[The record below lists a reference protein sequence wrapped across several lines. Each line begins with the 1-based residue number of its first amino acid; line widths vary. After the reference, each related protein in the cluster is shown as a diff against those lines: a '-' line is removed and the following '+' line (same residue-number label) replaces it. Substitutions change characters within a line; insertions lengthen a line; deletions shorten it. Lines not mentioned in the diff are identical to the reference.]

1 MKRGSILVI
10 VLVTLLFAAT
20 ALVAFLDKAGTD
32 LLVVSR
38 AAVADRLR
46 ADGYSALEV
55 TLAVLEDFRRVGGGL
70 HSTAEGWGDPLGWA
84 GWEPSDGTQVEVS
97 FQDESAKI
105 PLIHADPTILSNL
118 FQYWQMPQSDAQHL
132 SDVLLTWMQQ
142 NYLPSS
148 GIPPDYAQ
156 STPPFDAPQRPMRS
170 YSELAAIDYAREVF
184 FDKDGHPNDL
194 WWRFVNDFSLFNY
207 PKPDINGANA
217 DVLAGLGQFGD
228 SERQHI
234 SDYLSG
240 NGTSHA
246 ASPIGQQWF
255 TSTADVTGVVGTQGN
270 TQAFSSTIAAL
281 RIVIT
286 VRDGSSRYTVSAVIA
301 PQGGATTVQTTATD
315 VKKGTATGSSGQTSA
330 SNGLNQTPTQ
340 TTSTATNTQ
349 TAAASTA
356 TANLQYPF
364 TVLEIRENDAIL
376 SPPDSPPSPPKP

>member
-38 AAVADRLR
+38 AATADRLR

-70 HSTAEGWGDPLGWA
+70 HSAAEGWGDPLGWA
-84 GWEPSDGTQVEVS
+84 SWEPADGTQVEVS

-105 PLIHADPTILSNL
+105 PLIHVDPAILSNL

-132 SDVLLTWMQQ
+132 SDVLLAWMQQ

-156 STPPFDAPQRPMRS
+156 STPAFDPPMRPMRS

-184 FDKDGHPNDL
+184 FDKAGHPNEL

-228 SERQHI
+228 NERQHI
-234 SDYLSG
+234 TDYLSG
-240 NGTSHA
+240 KGTSRA
-246 ASPIGQQWF
+246 ASPLGQQWF
-255 TSTADVTGVVGTQGN
+255 SSTGDVAGVVGTQGN
-270 TQAFSSTIAAL
+270 AQAFSSTIAAL

-286 VRDGSSRYTVSAVIA
+286 VRDGSSRYTVSAVVA

-315 VKKGTATGSSGQTSA
+315 VKKGAAGGSSGQTGS

-340 TTSTATNTQ
+340 TSSTATNAQ

-364 TVLEIRENDAIL
+364 TVLEIRENDEIL
-376 SPPDSPPSPPKP
+376 SPPDSPPSPPKT